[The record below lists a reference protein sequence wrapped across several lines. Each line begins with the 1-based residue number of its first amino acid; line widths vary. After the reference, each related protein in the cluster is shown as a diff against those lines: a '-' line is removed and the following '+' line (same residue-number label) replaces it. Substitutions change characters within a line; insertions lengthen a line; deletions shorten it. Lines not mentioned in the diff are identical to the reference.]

1 MSVIKTKCPNLS
13 DLSKVLGPID
23 GVGSKKPSKP
33 LCENIF
39 DVQRSE
45 LFEVLESLRNSF
57 WNDQIITETLVQQ
70 PQFEP
75 SEEPPMSPSKRTR
88 DSDEED
94 FLSENESSSKS
105 LNSKKRARMST
116 PEGTYAKK
124 KHDYFLITH
133 YLYSLKTYRT
143 SCNKTTSIKKQS
155 NNKAK
160 SFTNYQ
166 IFKCIQ
172 IVMAN

>member
-1 MSVIKTKCPNLS
+1 M
-13 DLSKVLGPID
+13 
-23 GVGSKKPSKP
+23 
-33 LCENIF
+33 
-39 DVQRSE
+39 
-45 LFEVLESLRNSF
+45 RNSF

-116 PEGTYAKK
+116 PEEPVATKLPPSKNKATTKQNPLPTTRSLNAYKSLWPIKQAFIRQIKSPSCR
-124 KHDYFLITH
+124 DLIVVSALKEFYQTTSSDQYLHMAH
-133 YLYSLKTYRT
+133 YLMPVAEAMRRQEVVNFLRKW
-143 SCNKTTSIKKQS
+143 
-155 NNKAK
+155 
-160 SFTNYQ
+160 
-166 IFKCIQ
+166 
-172 IVMAN
+172 V